1 MGAGSWDA
9 VIDVSNVCWDH
20 QLQPTGTRRPVWSRL
35 RLVMDAWRRVH
46 GDRVRFELVADDA
59 LAHDLVGDAR
69 EYGRLLTARALT
81 VEPVADV
88 RILALAQEHG
98 LHVLTRDHYVDHRR
112 AHPWIESAGS
122 RFHRWRA
129 TGKKIE
135 FMPLGITS
143 RSAQDVSRAVEIKDL
158 KRHRLDPNN
167 PRYRSVLQASWQCTN
182 SLCPEA
188 AHWQGHLLV
197 WPMMTSRGEPRCP
210 TCDGPLLE
218 LGPRGRLHEM
228 VVEDYAAGEEIMRFP
243 LEVDVPVTLGR
254 GMHLKGVN
262 LEVYG
267 SRFRQDVGK
276 VSRRHV
282 LLRVEEPRPDVRR
295 LIVTDLDSSNGTRVE
310 QPVPGGT
317 GQQAFGKPRRV
328 QPGKQAIVMAGER
341 LVLGDAI
348 IVRLSGKKYV
358 TGAAG
363 PAPEIGP
370 AAEDLAPQDFSRATM
385 VHRPGTAQPG

>member
-1 MGAGSWDA
+1 MSDETRDV

-20 QLQPTGTRRPVWSRL
+20 QLPPTGARRPVWNRL
-35 RLVMDAWRRVH
+35 HLVMTAWRRLH

-59 LAHDLVGDAR
+59 LVHDLDDAR
-69 EYGRLLTARALT
+69 EYGRLLKAGTLAA
-81 VEPVADV
+81 EPVADV
-88 RILALAQEHG
+88 KILALAKDGG

-112 AHPWIESAGS
+112 AHPWIESAAG
-122 RFHRWRA
+122 RFHRWQARG
-129 TGKKIE
+129 TKIE
-135 FMPLGITS
+135 FVPLGITG

-167 PRYRSVLQASWQCTN
+167 PRYRTILQASWQCAN

-197 WPMMTSRGEPRCP
+197 WPMMTGKGEPRCP

-243 LEVDVPVTLGR
+243 LEVGVPVTVGR

-267 SRFRQDVGK
+267 GQFRQNVGK
-276 VSRRHV
+276 VSRRHL

-295 LIVTDLDSSNGTRVE
+295 LVATDLGSSNGTRVE

-317 GQQAFGKPRRV
+317 GSQEFGKPRRV

-341 LVLGDAI
+341 LVLGGAI
-348 IVRLSGKKYV
+348 IMRLSGKKYV
-358 TGAAG
+358 TGATG
-363 PAPEIGP
+363 PHPEMTP
-370 AAEDLAPQDFSRATM
+370 AARDLAAEDFGRATM
-385 VHRPGTAQPG
+385 VYRPGNVEA

>member
-1 MGAGSWDA
+1 MGLGTWDA

-20 QLQPTGTRRPVWSRL
+20 QLPPTGTRRPVWSRL
-35 RLVMDAWRRVH
+35 HLVMAAWRRVH

-59 LAHDLVGDAR
+59 LVHDLVGDTR
-69 EYGRLLTARALT
+69 EYGRMLKAGTLA

-88 RILALAQEHG
+88 RILAVAQERQ

-112 AHPWIESAGS
+112 AHPWIESAAE

-129 TGKKIE
+129 AGKTIE
-135 FMPLGITS
+135 FMPLGIAS

-167 PRYRSVLQASWQCTN
+167 PRYRGVLQASWQCTN

-197 WPMMTSRGEPRCP
+197 WPMMTSKGEPRCP

-243 LEVDVPVTLGR
+243 LEVDVPVTVGR

-267 SRFRQDVGK
+267 GRFRLDVGK
-276 VSRRHV
+276 VSRKHA

-295 LIVTDLDSSNGTRVE
+295 LVVTDLGSSNGTRVE

-317 GQQAFGKPRRV
+317 GKQAFGKPRRV

-348 IVRLSGKKYV
+348 MMRLSGKKYV
-358 TGAAG
+358 MGATG
-363 PAPEIGP
+363 PLPEILPATRDP
-370 AAEDLAPQDFSRATM
+370 AAEEFGRATM
-385 VHRPGTAQPG
+385 VPRPGTGYQ